1 MAGGYG
7 RRFDSAAG
15 LGRVDRP
22 VKPRTVGSYRSADR
36 RGDGTGGTVYPTVL
50 EAYNRDS
57 DYKRWRAGWDYFQGS
72 GKGWS
77 DIERYYLVRSFRDYG
92 SRSCGQL
99 VSASYFPSASSPDG
113 AWVVTCRRR
122 GAIILPQL
130 LRQADITLDTSH
142 PSPEQ
147 HRLILDVSA
156 TLSSAQVQAWSAF
169 IGDQFEDSATGPEFP
184 SGLIAEPIDTIAY
197 TLVEVDAT
205 ARRLLFDLSRPYMRR
220 RPDRSVPRAFWQ
232 KILYN
237 RTLPLSWQN
246 SGTRYLCSSHRLYC
260 SCPDFS
266 GARLANLNTISS
278 GSQALFPRPAAGRSE
293 SGSWEAENT
302 GYAARWRDLPERAD
316 QRRECKHIHAARW
329 SISYPFYEPSD
340 YMVGDSEQHFQD
352 GAGGSI
358 TSPEVLRYHQLRELT
373 LDRLAGALADSV
385 GVMVDAKDTISPD
398 ENAPAQPGRRPVLWT
413 SQREPAAHR
422 AVADDWWI
430 QRGTSVLRIFDPAV
444 GRFVDS
450 TLAGSAQQPVIELG
464 VDAGAII
471 SKLQQCR
478 HAASTLALG
487 IATAQAAPVATISA
501 AAPSLG
507 PPLRGVEILSYGAED
522 NLATATNDLYVG
534 FRFVPTQNLTVVE
547 LATWNDDTATDFER
561 LVALYDISDPAA
573 AALVASTTIY
583 RSGASS
589 NYSYANGFCWT
600 PVAAT
605 ALQAGNLYVVASFCA
620 AGSNFLTAMTA
631 GQLTLLTVFQFDENA
646 VSGQVP
652 PESPPID
659 SYEVSP
665 PYVLGNFGANLT
677 VSS

>member
-15 LGRVDRP
+15 LGRFDRP

-36 RGDGTGGTVYPTVL
+36 RGDGTGGTVYPTIL

-57 DYKRWRAGWDYFQGS
+57 DYKRWRAGWDYYQGS

-92 SRSCGQL
+92 SSPGVQL

-122 GAIILPQL
+122 GSIILPQV
-130 LRQADITLDTSH
+130 LRSSEITLDTSH
-142 PSPEQ
+142 PNPER

-156 TLSSAQVQAWSAF
+156 TLSSAQVQAWSTF
-169 IGDQFEDSATGPEFP
+169 IGDQFEDSATGTGFP

-205 ARRLLFDLSRPYMRR
+205 GRRLLFDLSRPYMRR
-220 RPDRSVPRAFWQ
+220 RPDASNPRAFWQ

-246 SGTRYLCSSHRLYC
+246 NGTRYLCSSHRLFC

-266 GARLANLNTISS
+266 GASVANLSTVSS
-278 GSQALFPRPAAGRSE
+278 GSQQLFPRPSAGRGAS
-293 SGSWEAENT
+293 SGWEAQNT
-302 GYAARWRDLPERAD
+302 GYARRWRDLPERAD

-340 YMVGDSEQHFQD
+340 YMVGDSEQHFQG

-398 ENAPAQPGRRPVLWT
+398 ENAPAQIGRRPVLWT
-413 SQREPAAHR
+413 SEREPAALR
-422 AVADDWWI
+422 AVADDWWV
-430 QRGTSVLRIFDPAV
+430 QRGTAVLRVFNPGV
-444 GRFVDS
+444 GRFIETASVDGTS
-450 TLAGSAQQPVIELG
+450 KAVIEQT
-464 VDAGAII
+464 
-471 SKLQQCR
+471 S
-478 HAASTLALG
+478 ASGL
-487 IATAQAAPVATISA
+487 IA
-501 AAPSLG
+501 
-507 PPLRGVEILSYGAED
+507 
-522 NLATATNDLYVG
+522 
-534 FRFVPTQNLTVVE
+534 
-547 LATWNDDTATDFER
+547 
-561 LVALYDISDPAA
+561 
-573 AALVASTTIY
+573 
-583 RSGASS
+583 
-589 NYSYANGFCWT
+589 
-600 PVAAT
+600 
-605 ALQAGNLYVVASFCA
+605 
-620 AGSNFLTAMTA
+620 
-631 GQLTLLTVFQFDENA
+631 
-646 VSGQVP
+646 
-652 PESPPID
+652 
-659 SYEVSP
+659 
-665 PYVLGNFGANLT
+665 
-677 VSS
+677 